1 MFEQI
6 EGVKI
11 NEEEESGAMLAFQE
25 LWWLAQ
31 RNKVNDVKL
40 VFCGAVRCNFDVEAE

>member
-1 MFEQI
+1 MNEKTRLYTEYVEMFEQI

-25 LWWLAQ
+25 LWWLA
-31 RNKVNDVKL
+31 
-40 VFCGAVRCNFDVEAE
+40 